1 MLWSIILRLV
11 EIAVE
16 WGQCIGTAPSFGLQP
31 WLREATPGRS
41 PHRPAQ
47 SCRHHSP
54 SALCS
59 VPPQS
64 GEGQTQGQS
73 PRQGASQRNGQ
84 SDSQRQR
91 LDPGRHS
98 HSRPHP
104 PVPPSQRQQHINVH
118 VSIISADST
127 NAPQHIIPQNSSASL
142 SIARE
147 KGREGKER
155 ERKERKGNGSAVM
168 RGVRKRSEWGRHK
181 TCSIVLVLACGLGP
195 YREDCAIRRL
205 LLGKLR
211 QAIEHALPDRA
222 IGSRY
227 VLV

>member
-16 WGQCIGTAPSFGLQP
+16 WGRAL
-31 WLREATPGRS
+31 A
-41 PHRPAQ
+41 PHRLSVCNLGCGRPRQAEARTARRKAVAIILHLHCVPCHLNQVRVRRKVNHLGRVHRSEMGNRIASVSAWIRGVTRIHAHTLLCHPANVSNISTSTSASSQ
-47 SCRHHSP
+47 QTAQTHHST
-54 SALCS
+54 SYHRIAQHRL
-59 VPPQS
+59 
-64 GEGQTQGQS
+64 
-73 PRQGASQRNGQ
+73 ASRV
-84 SDSQRQR
+84 R
-91 LDPGRHS
+91 
-98 HSRPHP
+98 
-104 PVPPSQRQQHINVH
+104 
-118 VSIISADST
+118 
-127 NAPQHIIPQNSSASL
+127 
-142 SIARE
+142 
-147 KGREGKER
+147 REGKG
-155 ERKERKGNGSAVM
+155 RKGNGRKGNGSAIM